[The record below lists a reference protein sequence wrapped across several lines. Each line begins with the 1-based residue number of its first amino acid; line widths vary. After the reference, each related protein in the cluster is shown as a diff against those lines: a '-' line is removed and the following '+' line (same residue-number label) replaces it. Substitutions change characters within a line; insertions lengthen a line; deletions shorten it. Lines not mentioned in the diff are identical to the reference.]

1 MEHTVSATEL
11 VRRLGDFLA
20 RVRYR
25 GDSFLIERNG
35 APIARLGPVVGAPAV
50 TAGEALGAWVA
61 AGPADRAFARDLE
74 EVGRADAPPE
84 SPWDS

>member
-11 VRRLGDFLA
+11 VRKLGDILGHI
-20 RVRYR
+20 RYR

-35 APIARLGPVVGAPAV
+35 DPVARLGPVAHAPAV
-50 TAGEALGAWVA
+50 TAGEALGAWMA
-61 AGPADRAFARDLE
+61 TGKGDPAFARDLE
-74 EVGRADAPPE
+74 EVGRADTAPE